1 MPSPFLRPSSCFCR
15 RSSGGFVS
23 NPPAA
28 IHLLGC
34 FLHPLLCLA
43 FSLFFYPPDSDH
55 FRDASRSTDSRWE
68 PRTPPARFWRS
79 IDQNE
84 KCIKEAKAKI
94 HFHSANQDA
103 ELSLFFPSSIQ
114 SSASGISCLARGSE
128 AIDSG
133 RFHRICLVVQ
143 HWLKA
148 RAAPCFSNRVKKPEK
163 RPPHRFRL
171 IQAVVLMSHWP
182 AQHFKFSVGPVL
194 NLAATVFTPR
204 TWAISLLSIDT

>member
-1 MPSPFLRPSSCFCR
+1 MFLP
-15 RSSGGFVS
+15 
-23 NPPAA
+23 PPAPGDSFLIRRPPSIYSA
-28 IHLLGC
+28 ASFILC
-34 FLHPLLCLA
+34 FAWP
-43 FSLFFYPPDSDH
+43 FLFFYPPDSDH

-114 SSASGISCLARGSE
+114 SSASGISFLARGSE

-143 HWLKA
+143 H
-148 RAAPCFSNRVKKPEK
+148 
-163 RPPHRFRL
+163 
-171 IQAVVLMSHWP
+171 
-182 AQHFKFSVGPVL
+182 
-194 NLAATVFTPR
+194 
-204 TWAISLLSIDT
+204 